1 MLKKY
6 FKDNLIFQTFQ
17 LLEKRE
23 KIKFVLI
30 STTQVFVNF
39 LDLIGITLIGIL
51 GSMTV
56 NGIQSKESGT
66 RVLSVLRLLKINE
79 FNFQNQVAIV
89 GILAATSLISRTLIS
104 VYLTRKVLFFM
115 GSISAKV
122 SSDSMSRV
130 LNNNLILVQ
139 SVTSQNM
146 IYSLTNGV
154 NALTIG
160 LLGTLSTVISDLSLL
175 AILTISLYIVSP
187 TIAITTTIIFGLV
200 AAVLYFLIQK
210 RAISISKEFTELNIN
225 GNQKIYEIIISFREI
240 FTKNRQ
246 AYYANVIS
254 KNRYALANSNAEMA
268 FLPHIGKY
276 IIEITLILCTLI
288 VSVIQ
293 FITLDAGRAIA
304 TLTFFIAA
312 GSRIAPA
319 VLRIQQGLISLKT
332 NLGQAEPT
340 LNLMYKL
347 RTTNKIENYFENKE
361 KVNDGF
367 TPSILVSN
375 LTFNYPGSDHFKLKN
390 ISVSIDSGKSLAIV
404 GPSGSGKS
412 TLVDLIIGLQAPT
425 SGTILVSGLPPS
437 EAIKKWP
444 GSISYVA
451 QETIIVNGSI
461 KANVCLGYDPDSI
474 SDHLVLEALNKAQLK
489 VLVESLP
496 KGLNSEVGERG
507 AKLSGGQRQRLG
519 IARAL
524 LNNPKIIILDE
535 ATSSMDSLTENEINQ
550 TIESLKDTVTL
561 IIIAHRLSSVKNSD
575 KVIYINN
582 GNAIAVGTFDDVRNS
597 VPDFDK
603 QAKLMGI

>member
-1 MLKKY
+1 
-6 FKDNLIFQTFQ
+6 
-17 LLEKRE
+17 
-23 KIKFVLI
+23 
-30 STTQVFVNF
+30 
-39 LDLIGITLIGIL
+39 
-51 GSMTV
+51 
-56 NGIQSKESGT
+56 
-66 RVLSVLRLLKINE
+66 
-79 FNFQNQVAIV
+79 
-89 GILAATSLISRTLIS
+89 
-104 VYLTRKVLFFM
+104 
-115 GSISAKV
+115 
-122 SSDSMSRV
+122 
-130 LNNNLILVQ
+130 
-139 SVTSQNM
+139 
-146 IYSLTNGV
+146 
-154 NALTIG
+154 
-160 LLGTLSTVISDLSLL
+160 
-175 AILTISLYIVSP
+175 
-187 TIAITTTIIFGLV
+187 
-200 AAVLYFLIQK
+200 
-210 RAISISKEFTELNIN
+210 
-225 GNQKIYEIIISFREI
+225 
-240 FTKNRQ
+240 
-246 AYYANVIS
+246 
-254 KNRYALANSNAEMA
+254 
-268 FLPHIGKY
+268 
-276 IIEITLILCTLI
+276 
-288 VSVIQ
+288 
-293 FITLDAGRAIA
+293 
-304 TLTFFIAA
+304 
-312 GSRIAPA
+312 
-319 VLRIQQGLISLKT
+319 
-332 NLGQAEPT
+332 
-340 LNLMYKL
+340 
-347 RTTNKIENYFENKE
+347 
-361 KVNDGF
+361 
-367 TPSILVSN
+367 

>member
-30 STTQVFVNF
+30 SSTQVFVNF

>member
-1 MLKKY
+1 MLVKH
-6 FKDNLIFQTFQ
+6 FKLNLIFQTFQ

-23 KIKFVLI
+23 KVKFVII
-30 STTQVFVNF
+30 SATQVFVNF
-39 LDLIGITLIGIL
+39 LDLLGITLIGIL

-66 RVLSVLRLLKINE
+66 RVMSFLRLFKINE
-79 FNFQNQVAIV
+79 FNFQNQVAII
-89 GILAATSLISRTLIS
+89 GIFAAMSLISRTLIS

-115 GSISAKV
+115 GSIAAKI

-130 LNNNLILVQ
+130 LNNNLILMQ
-139 SVTSQNM
+139 SITSQNM

-160 LLGTLSTVISDLSLL
+160 LLGTFSTVISDLSLL
-175 AILTISLYIVSP
+175 VILTFSLYIVSP
-187 TIAITTTIIFGLV
+187 SIAITTTIIFGLV
-200 AAVLYFLIQK
+200 AAALYFLIQK
-210 RAISISKEFTELNIN
+210 RAILISKEFTKLNID

-246 AYYANVIS
+246 AYYAKMIS

-288 VSVIQ
+288 VSGIQ
-293 FITLDAGRAIA
+293 FIALDAGRAIA

-340 LNLMYKL
+340 LNLMNKL
-347 RTTNKIENYFENKE
+347 GNTSKIENYFENNE
-361 KVNDGF
+361 KTNDGF
-367 TPSILVSN
+367 TPSISVSKLN
-375 LTFNYPGSDHFKLKN
+375 FNYPGSDYFKLN
-390 ISVSIDSGKSLAIV
+390 DISVSIEPGKSLAIV

-412 TLVDLIIGLQAPT
+412 TFVDLIIGLQTPT
-425 SGTILVSGLPPS
+425 SGTVLVSGLPPS

-451 QETIIVNGSI
+451 QETIIVNGTI
-461 KANVCLGYDPDSI
+461 KENVCLGYDPNSI
-474 SDHLVLEALNKAQLK
+474 SDHLVSEALNKAQLK

-496 KGLNSEVGERG
+496 KGLDNEVGERG

-524 LNNPKIIILDE
+524 LNKPKIIILDE

-550 TIESLKDTVTL
+550 TIEALKDSVTL

-582 GNAIAVGTFDDVRNS
+582 GNALAIGTFDDVRNS